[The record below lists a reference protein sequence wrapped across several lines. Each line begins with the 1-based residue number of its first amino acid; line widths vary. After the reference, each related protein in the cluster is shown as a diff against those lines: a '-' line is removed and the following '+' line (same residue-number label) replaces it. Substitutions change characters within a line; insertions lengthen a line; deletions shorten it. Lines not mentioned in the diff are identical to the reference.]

1 MLLLGLG
8 LGLVMQ
14 VLVLAVQN
22 AVDYT
27 NLGVATS
34 GATLFRSIGGSIGVA
49 LFGAIFANQLATNL
63 ASRIPPGA
71 TVPDATDP
79 ATIAALPR
87 AVHAAYVEAFATS
100 IRPVFLAAAFI
111 SAVGFVLTWFLEE
124 RPLRRTVEA
133 EGIGESFASPRS
145 TDSFEELVRSL
156 SVLTEREN
164 RWRAYA
170 GLAERAGVEVGPSA
184 AWLLIRLGDGD
195 TPAVAPERLAAPL
208 LELRGR
214 GFVVSGARLTDAG
227 REAHD
232 RLVAARER
240 RIAELLD
247 GWEPEQH
254 AELLE
259 VVEGFSRDLAAEM
272 PRDPG

>member
-1 MLLLGLG
+1 
-8 LGLVMQ
+8 MQ

-27 NLGVATS
+27 FLGVATS
-34 GATLFRSIGGSIGVA
+34 GATLFRSIGGSIGVS

-63 ASRIPPGA
+63 ASRVPPGA
-71 TVPDATDP
+71 AVPDATDP
-79 ATIAALPR
+79 ATIAALPD

-111 SAVGFVLTWFLEE
+111 AAVAFVLTWFLEE
-124 RPLRRTVEA
+124 LPLRRTVEA

-145 TDSFEELVRSL
+145 DDSFDELVRSL

-170 GLAERAGVEVGPSA
+170 GLAERAEVEATPAA

-195 TPAVAPERLAAPL
+195 TPVVAPERLAGPL

-214 GFVVSGARLTDAG
+214 GLVVSGSRLTDAG
-227 REAHD
+227 RAAHD
-232 RLVAARER
+232 RLVAAREK
-240 RIAELLD
+240 RISELLD
-247 GWEPEQH
+247 GWEAERH
-254 AELLE
+254 AELEE
-259 VVEGFSRDLAAEM
+259 VVAGFARDLAAEM
-272 PRDPG
+272 PREPG